1 MNKKFTKTILSAAV
15 VGLFLA
21 GNASVQVKAASTS
34 TQVKAASTST
44 EEYYTFGTQSDGT
57 QYRLSRNDGG
67 HSATF
72 RLVKI
77 DGKNKKEVAI
87 PGLTDIEKDGSVYVT
102 GYNGERTKVEAG
114 DVSTMVKYI
123 LDEKNILAKKNT
135 GPYNKA
141 VNKNSEANAPVK
153 GYIDAASEAARTV
166 ALKPA
171 LGKGAVASEQYTVA
185 VGNGAKATEKFATSV
200 GSWSAALGRQSVAL
214 GVGAYAYADASTA
227 AGTAAYVD
235 GSAIYGTAIGN
246 YAKVDENATEGV
258 ALGAKA
264 KVDKNAT
271 EGVALGA
278 KAISAHKN
286 SVALGA
292 NSRTTRDNEVYIGY
306 EEASGKAYKT
316 RTLGGLTDGTRPSDA
331 ATVRQ
336 VDRVKDSV
344 EQLAQ
349 DTNTR
354 LVVEAKKS
362 REYTDSRTTV
372 GVNPDGKLTRAEGAT
387 KTIAVNDGL
396 VALSGRTDRIDA
408 AVGSVDRRVTKN
420 TQAIQSNTR
429 QLQEHN
435 ARLNSQQRQ
444 IRENHEEMKRAAAQ
458 SAALAGLFQPYRVG
472 KFNAPAALGGYS
484 DKQAIA
490 VGVGYRFNE
499 QTAAKA
505 GIAASDG
512 DVSYNMGV
520 NFEF

>member
-1 MNKKFTKTILSAAV
+1 MSKKFTMTLLSSS
-15 VGLFLA
+15 LA
-21 GNASVQVKAASTS
+21 GLLVMSGGVSAQNGTYSVLQDDSFSQNSGQAKYGSTYEVVKTGDNGNFRYE
-34 TQVKAASTST
+34 VK
-44 EEYYTFGTQSDGT
+44 
-57 QYRLSRNDGG
+57 
-67 HSATF
+67 
-72 RLVKI
+72 
-77 DGKNKKEVAI
+77 
-87 PGLTDIEKDGSVYVT
+87 
-102 GYNGERTKVEAG
+102 
-114 DVSTMVKYI
+114 
-123 LDEKNILAKKNT
+123 KKNDKRTLFKFDSEGNVTVKGKGITHTLHDPALKDFAKAVEGNT
-135 GPYNKA
+135 GHKLINSDVRGVYNK
-141 VNKNSEANAPVK
+141 VYGLEKTEITGFSVEDGENGKVSL
-153 GYIDAASEAARTV
+153 GSDAKVS
-166 ALKPA
+166 
-171 LGKGAVASEQYTVA
+171 GKFSVA
-185 VGNGAKATEKFATSV
+185 VGNGAKATEKASTSV
-200 GSWSAALGRQSVAL
+200 GSWSAAQGQQSVAL
-214 GVGAYAYADASTA
+214 GVGTYAYADASTA

-246 YAKVDENATEGV
+246 Y
-258 ALGAKA
+258 A

-396 VALSGRTDRIDA
+396 VALSGRTDRIDY

-458 SAALAGLFQPYRVG
+458 SAALAGLFQPYSVG
-472 KFNAPAALGGYS
+472 KFNATAAVGGYS
-484 DKQAIA
+484 DQQALA

>member
-15 VGLFLA
+15 AGLFLA
-21 GNASVQVKAASTS
+21 GNASAQTKA
-34 TQVKAASTST
+34 KST
-44 EEYYTFGTQSDGT
+44 EEYYTFGEQSDGT

-77 DGKNKKEVAI
+77 DNNNKKEVAI

-114 DVSTMVKYI
+114 DVSNVSTMVKTI
-123 LDEKNILAKKNT
+123 LNGVT
-135 GPYNKA
+135 GPYNKD
-141 VNKNSEANAPVK
+141 VQKNSKANAPVK

-171 LGKGAVASEQYTVA
+171 LGKGAVASGQYTVA
-185 VGNGAKATEKFATSV
+185 VGNGAKATEKASTSV
-200 GSWSAALGRQSVAL
+200 GSWSAALGQQSVAL
-214 GVGAYAYADASTA
+214 GVGAYAYANASTA

-246 YAKVDENATEGV
+246 YAKVDKNATEGT

-264 KVDKNAT
+264 TVTN
-271 EGVALGA
+271 
-278 KAISAHKN
+278 KN

-306 EEASGKAYKT
+306 EAEPGKAYKT
-316 RTLGGLTDGTRPSDA
+316 RVLGGLSDGTRPSDA

-372 GVNPDGKLTRAEGAT
+372 GVNSDGTLTRAEGAS
-387 KTIAVNDGL
+387 KTLAVNDGL

-458 SAALAGLFQPYRVG
+458 SAALAGLFQPYSVG
-472 KFNAPAALGGYS
+472 KFNATAALGGYS
-484 DKQAIA
+484 DKQAVA

>member
-15 VGLFLA
+15 AGLFLA
-21 GNASVQVKAASTS
+21 GNASAQAGNASAQTKA
-34 TQVKAASTST
+34 KPT
-44 EEYYTFGTQSDGT
+44 EEYYTFGKQSDGT

-77 DGKNKKEVAI
+77 DNNQKEVAI

-114 DVSTMVKYI
+114 DVSTMVKNI
-123 LDEKNILAKKNT
+123 LDKKT
-135 GPYNKA
+135 GPYNK
-141 VNKNSEANAPVK
+141 KNNNPLVK

-185 VGNGAKATEKFATSV
+185 VGNGARATEKASTAV
-200 GSWSAALGRQSVAL
+200 GSWAAADGKQSTAL
-214 GVGAYAYADASTA
+214 GVGTYAYANASTA
-227 AGTAAYVD
+227 LGSVAFVDNTATYGTAA
-235 GSAIYGTAIGN
+235 GN
-246 YAKVDENATEGV
+246 RAKVDKDATEGT

-264 KVDKNAT
+264 TVTN
-271 EGVALGA
+271 
-278 KAISAHKN
+278 KN

-306 EEASGKAYKT
+306 EAEPGKAYKT
-316 RTLGGLTDGTRPSDA
+316 RVLGGLSDGTRPSDA

-396 VALSGRTDRIDA
+396 VALSSRTDRIDY

-458 SAALAGLFQPYRVG
+458 SAALAGLFQPYSVG
-472 KFNAPAALGGYS
+472 KFNATAALGGYS
-484 DKQAIA
+484 DKQAVA

>member
-15 VGLFLA
+15 AGLFLA
-21 GNASVQVKAASTS
+21 GNASAQVKAASTS

-77 DGKNKKEVAI
+77 DNNNKKEVAI

-114 DVSTMVKYI
+114 DVSTMVKFI
-123 LDEKNILAKKNT
+123 LDKKNT
-135 GPYNKA
+135 GPYNKN
-141 VNKNSEANAPVK
+141 VNKNSKANAPVK

-171 LGKGAVASEQYTVA
+171 LGKGAVASGQYTVA
-185 VGNGAKATEKFATSV
+185 VGNGAKATEKASTSV
-200 GSWSAALGRQSVAL
+200 GSWSAALGQQSVAL
-214 GVGAYAYADASTA
+214 GVGAYAYANASTA

-246 YAKVDENATEGV
+246 YAKVDKNATEGT

-264 KVDKNAT
+264 TVTN
-271 EGVALGA
+271 
-278 KAISAHKN
+278 KN

-306 EEASGKAYKT
+306 EAEPGKAYKT
-316 RTLGGLTDGTRPSDA
+316 RVLGGLSDGTRPSDA

-372 GVNPDGKLTRAEGAT
+372 GVNSDGTLTRAEGAS
-387 KTIAVNDGL
+387 KTLAVNDGL

-458 SAALAGLFQPYRVG
+458 SAALAGLFQPYSVG
-472 KFNAPAALGGYS
+472 KFNATAALGGYS
-484 DKQAIA
+484 DKQAVA

>member
-1 MNKKFTKTILSAAV
+1 MSKKFTMTLLSSS
-15 VGLFLA
+15 LA
-21 GNASVQVKAASTS
+21 GLLVMSGGVSAQEEKYTVPYAIGEGKWGNTYEVVKTGGNGNFRYEVKEKNGQKGSLFTFDSKGDVIINGSGITYTIHDGALNDFAQTAEKKKNGQSQSHRMTDSVVRD
-34 TQVKAASTST
+34 V
-44 EEYYTFGTQSDGT
+44 Y
-57 QYRLSRNDGG
+57 
-67 HSATF
+67 
-72 RLVKI
+72 
-77 DGKNKKEVAI
+77 NK
-87 PGLTDIEKDGSVYVT
+87 VYSLQ
-102 GYNGERTKVEAG
+102 RTKITGFSVEDG
-114 DVSTMVKYI
+114 ENGKVS
-123 LDEKNILAKKNT
+123 LGSDAK
-135 GPYNKA
+135 
-141 VNKNSEANAPVK
+141 
-153 GYIDAASEAARTV
+153 ASGEF
-166 ALKPA
+166 
-171 LGKGAVASEQYTVA
+171 SVA
-185 VGNGAKATEKFATSV
+185 VGNGAKATEKASTSV

-214 GVGAYAYADASTA
+214 GVGTYAYANASTA

-246 YAKVDENATEGV
+246 Y
-258 ALGAKA
+258 A

-396 VALSGRTDRIDA
+396 VALSGRTDRIDY

-458 SAALAGLFQPYRVG
+458 SAALAGLFQPYSVG
-472 KFNAPAALGGYS
+472 KFNATAALGGYS
-484 DKQAIA
+484 DKQAVA

>member
-15 VGLFLA
+15 AGLFLA
-21 GNASVQVKAASTS
+21 GNASA
-34 TQVKAASTST
+34 QVKAASTST
-44 EEYYTFGTQSDGT
+44 EEYYTFGKQSDGA

-77 DGKNKKEVAI
+77 DKNQKEVAI

-114 DVSTMVKYI
+114 DVSTMVKTI
-123 LDEKNILAKKNT
+123 LNGVGT
-135 GPYNKA
+135 GPYNKD
-141 VNKNSEANAPVK
+141 VNKNSKANAPVK

-171 LGKGAVASEQYTVA
+171 LGKGAVASGQYTVA
-185 VGNGAKATEKFATSV
+185 VGDGAKATEKASTSV
-200 GSWSAALGRQSVAL
+200 GSWSAALGQQSVAL
-214 GVGAYAYADASTA
+214 GVGAYAYANASTA

-246 YAKVDENATEGV
+246 YAKVDKNATEGT

-264 KVDKNAT
+264 TVTN
-271 EGVALGA
+271 
-278 KAISAHKN
+278 KN

-306 EEASGKAYKT
+306 EAEPGKAYKT
-316 RTLGGLTDGTRPSDA
+316 RVLGGLSDGTRPSDA

-372 GVNPDGKLTRAEGAT
+372 GVNSDGTLTRAEGAS
-387 KTIAVNDGL
+387 KTLAVNDGL

-458 SAALAGLFQPYRVG
+458 SAALAGLFQPYSVG
-472 KFNAPAALGGYS
+472 KFNATAALGGYS
-484 DKQAIA
+484 DKQAVA

>member
-1 MNKKFTKTILSAAV
+1 LVMSGGVSAQNGTYSVLQDDSFPQGGQIQNAQAKYGSTYEVVKTGDNGNFRYEVKEKENGKRTLFTFDSEGNVTVKGKGITHTLHDPALKDFARAAEGKKNEQN
-15 VGLFLA
+15 
-21 GNASVQVKAASTS
+21 GNTPPHK
-34 TQVKAASTST
+34 
-44 EEYYTFGTQSDGT
+44 
-57 QYRLSRNDGG
+57 
-67 HSATF
+67 
-72 RLVKI
+72 
-77 DGKNKKEVAI
+77 
-87 PGLTDIEKDGSVYVT
+87 LTDSAVRGV
-102 GYNGERTKVEAG
+102 
-114 DVSTMVKYI
+114 
-123 LDEKNILAKKNT
+123 
-135 GPYNKA
+135 YNK
-141 VNKNSEANAPVK
+141 VYGLEKTEITGFSVEDGENGKVSL
-153 GYIDAASEAARTV
+153 GSDAKASGEF
-166 ALKPA
+166 
-171 LGKGAVASEQYTVA
+171 SVA
-185 VGNGAKATEKFATSV
+185 VGNGAKATEKASTSV

-214 GVGAYAYADASTA
+214 GVGTYAYANASTA

-246 YAKVDENATEGV
+246 Y
-258 ALGAKA
+258 A

-396 VALSGRTDRIDA
+396 VALSGRTDRIDY

-458 SAALAGLFQPYRVG
+458 NAALAGLFQPYSVG
-472 KFNAPAALGGYS
+472 KFNATAALGGYS

>member
-1 MNKKFTKTILSAAV
+1 MSKKFTMTLLSSS
-15 VGLFLA
+15 LA
-21 GNASVQVKAASTS
+21 GLLVMSGGVSAQEEKYTVPYAIGEGKLGNTYEVVKTGGNGNFRYE
-34 TQVKAASTST
+34 VKEKNGEKRSLFTFDSKGDVIINGSGIT
-44 EEYYTFGTQSDGT
+44 YTIHDGA
-57 QYRLSRNDGG
+57 LNDFAQTAEKKKNG
-67 HSATF
+67 HSQSHRMTDSVV
-72 RLVKI
+72 RDVY
-77 DGKNKKEVAI
+77 NK
-87 PGLTDIEKDGSVYVT
+87 VYSLQ
-102 GYNGERTKVEAG
+102 RTKITGFSVEDG
-114 DVSTMVKYI
+114 ENGKVS
-123 LDEKNILAKKNT
+123 LGSDAK
-135 GPYNKA
+135 
-141 VNKNSEANAPVK
+141 
-153 GYIDAASEAARTV
+153 ASGEF
-166 ALKPA
+166 
-171 LGKGAVASEQYTVA
+171 SVA
-185 VGNGAKATEKFATSV
+185 VGNGAKATEKASTSV

-214 GVGAYAYADASTA
+214 GVGTYAYANASTA

-246 YAKVDENATEGV
+246 Y
-258 ALGAKA
+258 A

-396 VALSGRTDRIDA
+396 VALSGRTDRIDY

-458 SAALAGLFQPYRVG
+458 SAALAGLFQPYSVG
-472 KFNAPAALGGYS
+472 KFNATAALGGYS
-484 DKQAIA
+484 DKQAVA

>member
-1 MNKKFTKTILSAAV
+1 MSKKFTMTLLSSS
-15 VGLFLA
+15 LA
-21 GNASVQVKAASTS
+21 GLLVMSGGVSAQEEKYTVLYAIGEGKWGNTYEVVKTGGNGNFRYEVKEKNGKKRSLFTFDSKGDVIINGSGITYTIHDGALNDFAQTAEKKKNGQSQSHRMTDSVVRD
-34 TQVKAASTST
+34 V
-44 EEYYTFGTQSDGT
+44 Y
-57 QYRLSRNDGG
+57 
-67 HSATF
+67 
-72 RLVKI
+72 
-77 DGKNKKEVAI
+77 NK
-87 PGLTDIEKDGSVYVT
+87 VYSLQ
-102 GYNGERTKVEAG
+102 RTKITGFSVEDG
-114 DVSTMVKYI
+114 ENGKVS
-123 LDEKNILAKKNT
+123 LGSDAK
-135 GPYNKA
+135 
-141 VNKNSEANAPVK
+141 
-153 GYIDAASEAARTV
+153 ASGEF
-166 ALKPA
+166 
-171 LGKGAVASEQYTVA
+171 SVA
-185 VGNGAKATEKFATSV
+185 VGNGAKATEKASTSV
-200 GSWSAALGRQSVAL
+200 GSWSAALGQQSVAL
-214 GVGAYAYADASTA
+214 GVGAYAYANASTA

-246 YAKVDENATEGV
+246 Y
-258 ALGAKA
+258 A

-396 VALSGRTDRIDA
+396 VALSGRTDRIDY

-458 SAALAGLFQPYRVG
+458 SAALAGLFQPYSVG
-472 KFNAPAALGGYS
+472 KFNATAALGGYS
-484 DKQAIA
+484 DKQAVA

>member
-15 VGLFLA
+15 AGLFLA
-21 GNASVQVKAASTS
+21 GNASAQTKA
-34 TQVKAASTST
+34 KST
-44 EEYYTFGTQSDGT
+44 EEYYTFGEQSDGT

-77 DGKNKKEVAI
+77 DNNNKKEVAI

-114 DVSTMVKYI
+114 DVSTMVKTI
-123 LDEKNILAKKNT
+123 LNVKDGT
-135 GPYNKA
+135 GPYNKD
-141 VNKNSEANAPVK
+141 VKKNSEANAPVK

-185 VGNGAKATEKFATSV
+185 VGNGAKATEKASTSV

-435 ARLNSQQRQ
+435 ARL
-444 IRENHEEMKRAAAQ
+444 
-458 SAALAGLFQPYRVG
+458 
-472 KFNAPAALGGYS
+472 
-484 DKQAIA
+484 
-490 VGVGYRFNE
+490 
-499 QTAAKA
+499 
-505 GIAASDG
+505 
-512 DVSYNMGV
+512 
-520 NFEF
+520 

>member
-15 VGLFLA
+15 AGLFLA
-21 GNASVQVKAASTS
+21 GNASVQAKAVST
-34 TQVKAASTST
+34 KAKST
-44 EEYYTFGTQSDGT
+44 EEYYTFGKQSDGT

-77 DGKNKKEVAI
+77 DGENKEVAI

-114 DVSTMVKYI
+114 DVSTMVKFI
-123 LDEKNILAKKNT
+123 LDKKNT
-135 GPYNKA
+135 GPYNKN
-141 VNKNSEANAPVK
+141 VDKNSKANAPVK

-171 LGKGAVASEQYTVA
+171 LGKGAVASGQYTVA
-185 VGNGAKATEKFATSV
+185 VGDGAKATEKFATSV

-271 EGVALGA
+271 EGTALGA
-278 KAISAHKN
+278 KATVTNKN

-306 EEASGKAYKT
+306 EAEPGKAYKT
-316 RTLGGLTDGTRPSDA
+316 RVLGGLSDGTRPSDA

-396 VALSGRTDRIDA
+396 VALSGRTDRIDY

-458 SAALAGLFQPYRVG
+458 SAALAGLFQPYSVG
-472 KFNAPAALGGYS
+472 KFNATAALGGYS
-484 DKQAIA
+484 DKQAVA

>member
-1 MNKKFTKTILSAAV
+1 MSKKFTMTLLSSS
-15 VGLFLA
+15 LA
-21 GNASVQVKAASTS
+21 GLLVMSGGVSAQEEKYTVPYAIGEGKWGNTYEVVKTGGNGNFRYEVKEKNGKKRSLFTFDSKGDVTINGSGITYTIHDGALNDFAQTAEKKKSGNSQLHRMTDSVVRD
-34 TQVKAASTST
+34 V
-44 EEYYTFGTQSDGT
+44 Y
-57 QYRLSRNDGG
+57 
-67 HSATF
+67 
-72 RLVKI
+72 
-77 DGKNKKEVAI
+77 NK
-87 PGLTDIEKDGSVYVT
+87 VYSLQ
-102 GYNGERTKVEAG
+102 RTKITGFSVEDG
-114 DVSTMVKYI
+114 ENGKVS
-123 LDEKNILAKKNT
+123 LGSDAK
-135 GPYNKA
+135 
-141 VNKNSEANAPVK
+141 
-153 GYIDAASEAARTV
+153 ASGEF
-166 ALKPA
+166 
-171 LGKGAVASEQYTVA
+171 SVA
-185 VGNGAKATEKFATSV
+185 VGNGARATEKASTAV
-200 GSWSAALGRQSVAL
+200 GSWAAADGKQSTAL
-214 GVGAYAYADASTA
+214 GVGTYAYANASTA
-227 AGTAAYVD
+227 LGSVAFVDYTATYGTAA
-235 GSAIYGTAIGN
+235 GN
-246 YAKVDENATEGV
+246 RAKVDKDATEGT

-264 KVDKNAT
+264 TVTN
-271 EGVALGA
+271 
-278 KAISAHKN
+278 KN

-306 EEASGKAYKT
+306 EAEPGKAYKT
-316 RTLGGLTDGTRPSDA
+316 RVLGGLSDGTRPSDA

-396 VALSGRTDRIDA
+396 VALSGRTDRIDY

-458 SAALAGLFQPYRVG
+458 SAALAGLFQPYSVG
-472 KFNAPAALGGYS
+472 KFNATAALGGYS
-484 DKQAIA
+484 DKQAVA

>member
-1 MNKKFTKTILSAAV
+1 MSKKFTKTLLSSSLG
-15 VGLFLA
+15 GLLLGISSGVLA
-21 GNASVQVKAASTS
+21 QELPPIKDSGLPSYSVLKEADAKFVIHGST
-34 TQVKAASTST
+34 
-44 EEYYTFGTQSDGT
+44 
-57 QYRLSRNDGG
+57 YR
-67 HSATF
+67 
-72 RLVKI
+72 I
-77 DGKNKKEVAI
+77 
-87 PGLTDIEKDGSVYVT
+87 Y
-102 GYNGERTKVEAG
+102 
-114 DVSTMVKYI
+114 
-123 LDEKNILAKKNT
+123 
-135 GPYNKA
+135 YNKSSGWGTMRY
-141 VNKNSEANAPVK
+141 VLDGNDKTLFNFDQEGNIIVLSKDNSIA
-153 GYIDAASEAARTV
+153 
-166 ALKPA
+166 
-171 LGKGAVASEQYTVA
+171 YTVHEPVLKDFA
-185 VGNGAKATEKFATSV
+185 RMAAGLRKPSEGNNHKVDEEEVRRIFNKVNNLSNTIINPDLFKSSDFISSGSAPENDPVVPASAEGVFAFATGQGAKANGYIATAV
-200 GSWSAALGRQSVAL
+200 GSWAAADGKQSTALG
-214 GVGAYAYADASTA
+214 GGAYAYADASTA

-246 YAKVDENATEGV
+246 Y
-258 ALGAKA
+258 A

-396 VALSGRTDRIDA
+396 VALSGRTDRIDY

-458 SAALAGLFQPYRVG
+458 SAALAGLFQPYSVG
-472 KFNAPAALGGYS
+472 KFNATAALGGYS
-484 DKQAIA
+484 DKQAVA

>member
-1 MNKKFTKTILSAAV
+1 MSKKFTMTLLSSS
-15 VGLFLA
+15 LA
-21 GNASVQVKAASTS
+21 GLLVMSGGVSAQEEKYTVPYAIGEGKWGNTYEVVKTGGNGNFRYEVKEKNGKKRSLFTFDSKGDVIINGSGITYTIHDGALNGFAQTAEKKKNGQSQSHRMTDSVVRD
-34 TQVKAASTST
+34 V
-44 EEYYTFGTQSDGT
+44 Y
-57 QYRLSRNDGG
+57 
-67 HSATF
+67 
-72 RLVKI
+72 
-77 DGKNKKEVAI
+77 NK
-87 PGLTDIEKDGSVYVT
+87 VYSLQ
-102 GYNGERTKVEAG
+102 RTKITGFSVEDG
-114 DVSTMVKYI
+114 ENGKVS
-123 LDEKNILAKKNT
+123 LGSDAK
-135 GPYNKA
+135 
-141 VNKNSEANAPVK
+141 
-153 GYIDAASEAARTV
+153 ASGEF
-166 ALKPA
+166 
-171 LGKGAVASEQYTVA
+171 SVA
-185 VGNGAKATEKFATSV
+185 VGNGAKATEKASTSV

-214 GVGAYAYADASTA
+214 GVGTYAYANASTA

-246 YAKVDENATEGV
+246 Y
-258 ALGAKA
+258 A

-396 VALSGRTDRIDA
+396 VALSGRTDRIDY

-458 SAALAGLFQPYRVG
+458 SAALAGLFQPYSVG
-472 KFNAPAALGGYS
+472 KFNATAALGGYS
-484 DKQAIA
+484 DKQAVA

>member
-1 MNKKFTKTILSAAV
+1 MSKKFTMTLLSSS
-15 VGLFLA
+15 LA
-21 GNASVQVKAASTS
+21 GLLVMSGGVSAQEEKYTVPYAEGKWGNTYEVVKTGGNGNFRYEVKEKNGKKRSLFTFDSKGDVIINGSGITYTIHDGALNDFAQTAEKKKNGQSQSHRMTDSVVRD
-34 TQVKAASTST
+34 V
-44 EEYYTFGTQSDGT
+44 Y
-57 QYRLSRNDGG
+57 
-67 HSATF
+67 
-72 RLVKI
+72 
-77 DGKNKKEVAI
+77 NK
-87 PGLTDIEKDGSVYVT
+87 VYSLQ
-102 GYNGERTKVEAG
+102 RTKITGFSVEDG
-114 DVSTMVKYI
+114 ENGKVS
-123 LDEKNILAKKNT
+123 LGSDAK
-135 GPYNKA
+135 
-141 VNKNSEANAPVK
+141 
-153 GYIDAASEAARTV
+153 ASGEF
-166 ALKPA
+166 
-171 LGKGAVASEQYTVA
+171 SVA
-185 VGNGAKATEKFATSV
+185 VGNGAKATEKASTSV

-214 GVGAYAYADASTA
+214 GVGTYAYANASTA

-246 YAKVDENATEGV
+246 Y
-258 ALGAKA
+258 A

-396 VALSGRTDRIDA
+396 VALSGRTDRIDY

-458 SAALAGLFQPYRVG
+458 SAALAGLFQPYSVG
-472 KFNAPAALGGYS
+472 KFNATAALGGYS
-484 DKQAIA
+484 DKQAVA

>member
-1 MNKKFTKTILSAAV
+1 MSKKFTMTLLSSS
-15 VGLFLA
+15 LA
-21 GNASVQVKAASTS
+21 GLLVMSGGVSAQNGTYSVLQDDSQTSGEAKYGSTYEVVKTGDNGNFRYE
-34 TQVKAASTST
+34 VK
-44 EEYYTFGTQSDGT
+44 E
-57 QYRLSRNDGG
+57 
-67 HSATF
+67 
-72 RLVKI
+72 
-77 DGKNKKEVAI
+77 KKEKNGKKRSLFTFDSEGNVTVKGKGITHTLHDPALKDFARTAEGKKNEQT
-87 PGLTDIEKDGSVYVT
+87 PRHKLTDSAVRGV
-102 GYNGERTKVEAG
+102 
-114 DVSTMVKYI
+114 
-123 LDEKNILAKKNT
+123 
-135 GPYNKA
+135 YNK
-141 VNKNSEANAPVK
+141 VYGLEKTKITGFSVEDGENGKVSL
-153 GYIDAASEAARTV
+153 GSDAKASGEF
-166 ALKPA
+166 
-171 LGKGAVASEQYTVA
+171 SVA
-185 VGNGAKATEKFATSV
+185 VGNGAKATEKASTSV
-200 GSWSAALGRQSVAL
+200 GSWSAALGQQSVAL
-214 GVGAYAYADASTA
+214 GVGAYAYANASTA

-246 YAKVDENATEGV
+246 YAKVDKNATEGT

-264 KVDKNAT
+264 TVTN
-271 EGVALGA
+271 
-278 KAISAHKN
+278 KN

-306 EEASGKAYKT
+306 EAEPGKAYKT
-316 RTLGGLTDGTRPSDA
+316 RVLGGLSDGTRPSDA

-372 GVNPDGKLTRAEGAT
+372 GVNSDGTLTRAEGAS
-387 KTIAVNDGL
+387 KTLAVNDGL

-458 SAALAGLFQPYRVG
+458 SAALAGLFQPYSVG
-472 KFNAPAALGGYS
+472 KFNATAALGGYS
-484 DKQAIA
+484 DKQAVA

>member
-1 MNKKFTKTILSAAV
+1 MSKKFTKTLLSSSLG
-15 VGLFLA
+15 GLLLGISSGVLA
-21 GNASVQVKAASTS
+21 QELPPIKDSGLPSYSVLKDAKSVIHGST
-34 TQVKAASTST
+34 
-44 EEYYTFGTQSDGT
+44 
-57 QYRLSRNDGG
+57 YR
-67 HSATF
+67 
-72 RLVKI
+72 I
-77 DGKNKKEVAI
+77 
-87 PGLTDIEKDGSVYVT
+87 Y
-102 GYNGERTKVEAG
+102 
-114 DVSTMVKYI
+114 
-123 LDEKNILAKKNT
+123 
-135 GPYNKA
+135 YNKSSGWGTMRY
-141 VNKNSEANAPVK
+141 VLGGNDKTLFNFDQEGNIIVLSKDNSIA
-153 GYIDAASEAARTV
+153 
-166 ALKPA
+166 
-171 LGKGAVASEQYTVA
+171 YTVHEPVLKDFA
-185 VGNGAKATEKFATSV
+185 RMAAGLRKPSEGNNHKVDEEEVRRIFNKVNNLSNTIINPDLFKSSDFISSGSAPENDPVVPASAEGVFAFATGQGAKANGYIATAV
-200 GSWSAALGRQSVAL
+200 GSWAAADGKQSTALG
-214 GVGAYAYADASTA
+214 GGAYAYADASTA

-246 YAKVDENATEGV
+246 Y
-258 ALGAKA
+258 A

-396 VALSGRTDRIDA
+396 VALSGRTDRIDY

-458 SAALAGLFQPYRVG
+458 SAALTGLFQPY
-472 KFNAPAALGGYS
+472 
-484 DKQAIA
+484 
-490 VGVGYRFNE
+490 
-499 QTAAKA
+499 
-505 GIAASDG
+505 
-512 DVSYNMGV
+512 
-520 NFEF
+520 

>member
-15 VGLFLA
+15 AGLFLA
-21 GNASVQVKAASTS
+21 GNASAQAKAVSTS

-44 EEYYTFGTQSDGT
+44 EEYYTFGKQSDGT

-77 DGKNKKEVAI
+77 DKNQKEVAI

-114 DVSTMVKYI
+114 DVSTMVKTI
-123 LDEKNILAKKNT
+123 LNVKNGT
-135 GPYNKA
+135 GPYNK
-141 VNKNSEANAPVK
+141 NNNAPVK

-171 LGKGAVASEQYTVA
+171 LGKGAVASGQYTVA
-185 VGNGAKATEKFATSV
+185 VGNDARATEKASTAV
-200 GSWSAALGRQSVAL
+200 GSWAAADGKQSTAL
-214 GVGAYAYADASTA
+214 GVGTYAYANASTA
-227 AGTAAYVD
+227 LGSVAFVD
-235 GSAIYGTAIGN
+235 NTAIYGTAAGN
-246 YAKVDENATEGV
+246 RAKVDKDATEGT

-264 KVDKNAT
+264 TVTN
-271 EGVALGA
+271 
-278 KAISAHKN
+278 KN

-306 EEASGKAYKT
+306 EAEPGKAYKT
-316 RTLGGLTDGTRPSDA
+316 RVLGGLSDGTRPSDA

-372 GVNPDGKLTRAEGAT
+372 GVNSDGTLTRAEGAS
-387 KTIAVNDGL
+387 KTLAVNDGL

-458 SAALAGLFQPYRVG
+458 SAALAGLFQPYSVG
-472 KFNAPAALGGYS
+472 KFNATAALGGYS
-484 DKQAIA
+484 DKQAVA

>member
-1 MNKKFTKTILSAAV
+1 MSKKFTMTLLSSS
-15 VGLFLA
+15 LA
-21 GNASVQVKAASTS
+21 GLLVMSGGVSAQNGTYSVLQDDSFPQSGQKQAKYGSTYEVVKTGDNGNFRYE
-34 TQVKAASTST
+34 VKEKENDKRTLF
-44 EEYYTFGTQSDGT
+44 TFDSEGNVT
-57 QYRLSRNDGG
+57 
-67 HSATF
+67 
-72 RLVKI
+72 VKGKGI
-77 DGKNKKEVAI
+77 THTLHDPALKDFARTAEGKKNKQNGNTPPHK
-87 PGLTDIEKDGSVYVT
+87 LTDSAVRGV
-102 GYNGERTKVEAG
+102 
-114 DVSTMVKYI
+114 
-123 LDEKNILAKKNT
+123 
-135 GPYNKA
+135 YNK
-141 VNKNSEANAPVK
+141 VYGLEKTEITGFSVEDGENGKVSL
-153 GYIDAASEAARTV
+153 GSDAKASGE
-166 ALKPA
+166 L
-171 LGKGAVASEQYTVA
+171 SVA
-185 VGNGAKATEKFATSV
+185 VGTGARADKKFATSV
-200 GSWSAALGRQSVAL
+200 GSWSAAHGQQSVAL
-214 GVGAYAYADASTA
+214 GGATYAYADASTA
-227 AGTAAYVD
+227 LGSVAFVDNTAKYGTAA
-235 GSAIYGTAIGN
+235 GN
-246 YAKVDENATEGV
+246 RAKVDKDATEGT

-264 KVDKNAT
+264 TVTN
-271 EGVALGA
+271 
-278 KAISAHKN
+278 KN

-306 EEASGKAYKT
+306 EAEPGKAYKT
-316 RTLGGLTDGTRPSDA
+316 RVLGGLSDGTRPSDA

-372 GVNPDGKLTRAEGAT
+372 GVNSDGTLTRAEGAS
-387 KTIAVNDGL
+387 KTLAVNDGL

-458 SAALAGLFQPYRVG
+458 SAALAGLFQPYSVG
-472 KFNAPAALGGYS
+472 KFNATAALGGYS

>member
-1 MNKKFTKTILSAAV
+1 MSKKFTMTLLSSS
-15 VGLFLA
+15 LA
-21 GNASVQVKAASTS
+21 GLLVMSGGVSAQEEKYTVQYAIGKYGSTYEVVKTGDNGNFRYE
-34 TQVKAASTST
+34 VK
-44 EEYYTFGTQSDGT
+44 
-57 QYRLSRNDGG
+57 
-67 HSATF
+67 
-72 RLVKI
+72 
-77 DGKNKKEVAI
+77 
-87 PGLTDIEKDGSVYVT
+87 
-102 GYNGERTKVEAG
+102 
-114 DVSTMVKYI
+114 
-123 LDEKNILAKKNT
+123 EKNGKRSLFTFDSEGNVTVKGKGITHTLHDPALKDFAKAVEGKTDHKLINSDVR
-135 GPYNKA
+135 GVYNK
-141 VNKNSEANAPVK
+141 VYGLEKTEITGFSVEDGENGKVSL
-153 GYIDAASEAARTV
+153 GSDAKVSGEF
-166 ALKPA
+166 
-171 LGKGAVASEQYTVA
+171 SVA
-185 VGNGAKATEKFATSV
+185 VGNGARATEKASTAV
-200 GSWSAALGRQSVAL
+200 GSWAAADGKQSTAL
-214 GVGAYAYADASTA
+214 GVGTYAYANASTA
-227 AGTAAYVD
+227 LGSVAFVDYTATYGTAA
-235 GSAIYGTAIGN
+235 GN
-246 YAKVDENATEGV
+246 RAKVDKDATEGT

-264 KVDKNAT
+264 TVTN
-271 EGVALGA
+271 
-278 KAISAHKN
+278 KN

-306 EEASGKAYKT
+306 EAEPGKAYKT
-316 RTLGGLTDGTRPSDA
+316 RVLGGLSDGTRPSDA

-372 GVNPDGKLTRAEGAT
+372 GVNSDGTLTRAEGAS
-387 KTIAVNDGL
+387 KTLAVNDGL

-458 SAALAGLFQPYRVG
+458 SAALAGLFQPYSVG
-472 KFNAPAALGGYS
+472 KFNATAALGGYS
-484 DKQAIA
+484 DKQAVA

>member
-1 MNKKFTKTILSAAV
+1 MSKKFTMTLLSSS
-15 VGLFLA
+15 LA
-21 GNASVQVKAASTS
+21 GLLVMSGGVSAQEEKYTVLYAIGEGKWGNTYEVVKTGGNGNFRYEVKEKNGKKRSLFTFDSKGDVIINGSGITYTIHDGALNDFAQTAEKKKNGQSQSHRMTDSVVRD
-34 TQVKAASTST
+34 V
-44 EEYYTFGTQSDGT
+44 Y
-57 QYRLSRNDGG
+57 
-67 HSATF
+67 
-72 RLVKI
+72 
-77 DGKNKKEVAI
+77 NK
-87 PGLTDIEKDGSVYVT
+87 VYSLQ
-102 GYNGERTKVEAG
+102 RTKITGFSVEDG
-114 DVSTMVKYI
+114 ENGKVS
-123 LDEKNILAKKNT
+123 LGSDAK
-135 GPYNKA
+135 
-141 VNKNSEANAPVK
+141 
-153 GYIDAASEAARTV
+153 ASGEF
-166 ALKPA
+166 
-171 LGKGAVASEQYTVA
+171 SVA
-185 VGNGAKATEKFATSV
+185 VGNGAKATEKASTSV
-200 GSWSAALGRQSVAL
+200 GSWSAALGQQSVAL
-214 GVGAYAYADASTA
+214 GVGAYAYANASTA

-246 YAKVDENATEGV
+246 YAKVDKNATEGT

-264 KVDKNAT
+264 TVTN
-271 EGVALGA
+271 
-278 KAISAHKN
+278 KN

-306 EEASGKAYKT
+306 EAEPGKAYKT
-316 RTLGGLTDGTRPSDA
+316 RVLGGLSDGTRPSDA

-396 VALSGRTDRIDA
+396 VALSGRTDRIDY

-458 SAALAGLFQPYRVG
+458 SAALAGLFQPYSVG
-472 KFNAPAALGGYS
+472 KFNATAALGGYS
-484 DKQAIA
+484 DKQAVA